1 MQSQASP
8 LLHRMFEQ
16 QDFEMLDVART
27 SSEEKEKEI
36 RIREHNIGDDGCI
49 TADKMMFE
57 HENASDNTSTTISPH
72 GTTNEFLEEPTRLL
86 RPLIGFGPA
95 GKPRRYFRAFWKGI
109 SKRALALQ
117 ERQSAKLA
125 DIDKSV

>member
-1 MQSQASP
+1 
-8 LLHRMFEQ
+8 MFEQ

-36 RIREHNIGDDGCI
+36 RILEHNIVDDGCF

-57 HENASDNTSTTISPH
+57 HGQRASDNTSTTISPH
-72 GTTNEFLEEPTRLL
+72 GTTNEFLKEPTRLL